1 MPQSDKIWIFP
12 VDNDDII
19 PEMTGKVYQQNHRDI
34 ILKFLKD
41 QGCKFRNCCDIGAH
55 IGIWSCD
62 FVKHFEWV
70 HAFEPIAELRLCY
83 EKNITQS
90 NYTLYPF
97 GLGNFNQ
104 EVRFQYNP
112 EHSKNTQVNPAG
124 NYTAQIRRLDDFN
137 LSNIDYI
144 KMDAEAY
151 ELEILKGANILLK
164 IQSPIVHLEMKSKG
178 LSQFN
183 LTKQDVRDWLS
194 KLGYKQVLK
203 IANEFV
209 FVKDV

>member
-1 MPQSDKIWIFP
+1 M
-12 VDNDDII
+12 
-19 PEMTGKVYQQNHRDI
+19 
-34 ILKFLKD
+34 
-41 QGCKFRNCCDIGAH
+41 
-55 IGIWSCD
+55 
-62 FVKHFEWV
+62 
-70 HAFEPIAELRLCY
+70 
-83 EKNITQS
+83 
-90 NYTLYPF
+90 
-97 GLGNFNQ
+97 
-104 EVRFQYNP
+104 
-112 EHSKNTQVNPAG
+112 NPAG

-164 IQSPIVHLEMKSKG
+164 IQSPIVHLEMKSKA